1 MRGWVR
7 GCHDTSHNNIEEF
20 RIMLTDRA
28 HAERL
33 SRQWGVDADDILLIA
48 LNACGMQADIGV
60 SRLRFRL
67 RLDSQP
73 EGQLY
78 MILSLGRAQSPFEL
92 AGHEIRL
99 NGQRIATVDAAEA
112 DDAVLGYWRKSGK
125 VLTLNS
131 NARSQCTGCVFCPNT
146 LEEASDPRLAVLD
159 DLRTYFA
166 AIVEDF
172 ALRDMADV
180 EKVTVCTGC
189 FQHEHLALQHLR
201 QVRAAMDT
209 QRCSGTLHFL
219 SSVLTTP
226 QGLDAAAAIGPFQL
240 TVTAECFSRRA
251 VILKESKA
259 MLTPAEMVR
268 VLGQAADRAIATNF
282 TYIVGLDSPDV
293 AIRHLAGF
301 VPVTTSFPLFQVY
314 QSHNDLMDVFVADG
328 ARDIEFYLHMRRE
341 IEELYGPTG
350 LRPRSWENYRPL
362 WYFTFAD
369 EPLRGDRI

>member
-1 MRGWVR
+1 
-7 GCHDTSHNNIEEF
+7 
-20 RIMLTDRA
+20 MLTDRA

-33 SRQWGVDADDILLIA
+33 SRQWGVDADDVLLIA
-48 LNACGMQADIGV
+48 LNACGMRADVGV

-73 EGQLY
+73 EEQLY

-99 NGQRIATVDAAEA
+99 NGQRVATVDAAEA
-112 DDAVLGYWRKSGK
+112 DDAVLGYWRKGGK

-146 LEEASDPRLAVLD
+146 LEEASDPRLAVRD

-172 ALRDMADV
+172 ALRDMAGV

-209 QRCSGTLHFL
+209 QRCSGMLHFL

-226 QGLDAAAAIGPFQL
+226 QGLDAAAAIGPFHL
-240 TVTAECFSRRA
+240 TLTAECFSRRA
-251 VILKESKA
+251 AILKESKA
-259 MLTPAEMVR
+259 SLTPAEMVR

-328 ARDIEFYLHMRRE
+328 ARNIEFYLHMRRE

-369 EPLRGDRI
+369 EPLCGDRI